1 VAFKQVTAVGNWSPR
16 RSAIIAH
23 SMCVCVNLNVSL
35 CDFYMYHCNGSVQK
49 FLPIK
54 TRRLFNVAL
63 ARKEPFALPGVVRQ
77 KRWRATRTP
86 SSVGST
92 RPWRACPAVHWAA
105 QPAAST
111 GRHSSRPRPAAGIRS
126 DSMPSPF
133 AGLKVPQGND
143 RRELYKSQYR
153 AIYTCTCSLAPDC
166 QRPPTQPSPRGSTE
180 VDRGGWDVFR
190 VSLSQDV
197 RS

>member
-1 VAFKQVTAVGNWSPR
+1 MCLCVTSTCITAMGLYSKAARFCPSR
-16 RSAIIAH
+16 RA
-23 SMCVCVNLNVSL
+23 
-35 CDFYMYHCNGSVQK
+35 DFSTWRCGAE
-49 FLPIK
+49 
-54 TRRLFNVAL
+54 RA
-63 ARKEPFALPGVVRQ
+63 PFALPGVVRQ

-111 GRHSSRPRPAAGIRS
+111 GSHSSRPRPAAGIRS

>member
-1 VAFKQVTAVGNWSPR
+1 MCLGVTSTCNTAMGLCSNAAV
-16 RSAIIAH
+16 SAHQDATFQRGAG
-23 SMCVCVNLNVSL
+23 LR
-35 CDFYMYHCNGSVQK
+35 GRGK
-49 FLPIK
+49 G
-54 TRRLFNVAL
+54 T
-63 ARKEPFALPGVVRQ
+63 FALPGVVRQ

-86 SSVGST
+86 SSVSST